1 MIGCDPEAALVRV
14 WAFLVHL
21 EQGGI
26 LTRPVQALK
35 SSSDTV
41 GTNATMV
48 QISWSGTSTAPKL
61 GIPVMLM
68 PFLITQNNSCVEQL
82 LRRGLVGQ
90 FLRQHRQHRQHRLH
104 DECLFSEAS
113 KDGLIAP

>member
-68 PFLITQNNSCVEQL
+68 PFLITQNNSCVEVSL
-82 LRRGLVGQ
+82 ASSFVSTVSTVSTVCTTNVYSLRPARM
-90 FLRQHRQHRQHRLH
+90 
-104 DECLFSEAS
+104 A
-113 KDGLIAP
+113 